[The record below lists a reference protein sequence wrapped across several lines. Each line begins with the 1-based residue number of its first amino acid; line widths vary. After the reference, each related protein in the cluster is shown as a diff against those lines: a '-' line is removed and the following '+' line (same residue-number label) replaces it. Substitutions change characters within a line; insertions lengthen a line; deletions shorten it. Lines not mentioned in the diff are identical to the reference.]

1 MWYNK
6 GMKKKIAIFDLDGT
20 VIDSSHRTPNKPDGT
35 LDLEGYFE
43 LRTRK
48 NIFKDTLLP
57 LAEKMK
63 EMYASGDYY
72 IVICTAREMCQA
84 DYDFLDANSLKYHH
98 ILERNT
104 CRKPYH
110 WNLPDAEYK
119 TKQLKP
125 YKYYK
130 YEFYDDAEPIVEAFR
145 SYPNVTMYDAK
156 IENKRMAYAK

>member
-1 MWYNK
+1 
-6 GMKKKIAIFDLDGT
+6 MKKNIAVFDLDGT
-20 VIDSSHRTPNKPDGT
+20 VIDSSHRTPNRPDGT

-48 NIFKDTLLP
+48 NIYKDTLLP

-63 EMYASGDYY
+63 MMYASGEYY
-72 IVICTAREMCQA
+72 IVICTAREMCQD
-84 DYDFLDANSLKYHH
+84 DYDFLDDNGLKYHH

-104 CRKPYH
+104 CRKPHH

-125 YKYYK
+125 YKYYR
-130 YEFYDDAEPIVEAFR
+130 YEFYDDAEPIVDAFKT
-145 SYPNVTMYDAK
+145 YPNVTMYDAK
-156 IENKRMAYAK
+156 LENKRMANGNW